1 MDEIL
6 KEIAE
11 FVNGCLGP
19 LSGTGDIT
27 SWLRDVA
34 IQLIGTIILFFIVKI
49 FLWKPITKFLEA
61 RKEIMDKEMEDASK
75 HREQAVLLEEELNAK
90 YSAAKT
96 EIAEL
101 LKNAEKQGN
110 LRKEEIIAEAKREA
124 ERRINLAHEE
134 IEAEIA
140 LKQNE
145 IKNQIVSVAFVAA
158 EKIIGREINQE
169 EYLQVVS
176 NIIDSGAG
184 ND

>member
-1 MDEIL
+1 M
-6 KEIAE
+6 
-11 FVNGCLGP
+11 
-19 LSGTGDIT
+19 
-27 SWLRDVA
+27 
-34 IQLIGTIILFFIVKI
+34 
-49 FLWKPITKFLEA
+49 
-61 RKEIMDKEMEDASK
+61 
-75 HREQAVLLEEELNAK
+75 
-90 YSAAKT
+90 AKT

-134 IEAEIA
+134 IESEIA

>member
-19 LSGTGDIT
+19 LSGSGDIT

-34 IQLIGTIILFFIVKI
+34 IQLAGTIILFIIVRV
-49 FLWKPITKFLEA
+49 FLWKPVTKYLES
-61 RKEIMDKEMEDASK
+61 RKEIMDKQMQEAKE
-75 HREQAVLLEEELNAK
+75 HRENAVLLEEELNQK
-90 YSAAKT
+90 YAAAKS

-101 LKNAEKQGN
+101 LKNAETQGK
-110 LRKEEIIAEAKREA
+110 LRKEEIISEAKAEAQ
-124 ERRINLAHEE
+124 RRIELAHEE

-140 LKQNE
+140 SKQND
-145 IKNQIVSVAFVAA
+145 IKNQIVSVAFIAA

-169 EYLQVVS
+169 EYLKVVT